1 VQLRSIILYSK
12 SGEKRV
18 LDFRLGALNIVTG
31 TSQTG
36 KSALLDIVDF
46 CMGRDEVTL
55 PIGPISRTVSWYAA
69 LFQLPDTRAFV
80 ARKAPA
86 PGRKSVTNAML
97 ELGADLEPLD
107 FEQLQVNADSTT
119 VREQLGRRIGIG
131 DTAVDGAGGPGG
143 GPLTAHLGHAAL
155 LCLQNQDEVSHRRW
169 LFHRQAE
176 DGIRT
181 ALRTTLPYFLGAV
194 AEDQA
199 AMQQQLTGARR
210 HLRRLQGELK
220 AAEELNRDVDVTL
233 QTLLREAETRGLLP
247 DAGALEV
254 VADRAG
260 AIEALRRAATTASLP
275 TPMRDEE
282 QRRRELELQQVREQ
296 LRRNL
301 RDIADQRQLLAE
313 QERHENG
320 FTSAVGRGVS
330 RLGAVQLAGTQPDG
344 GGGMHDPSACP
355 ACGSALD
362 EPDPQVGDMLATLAE
377 LRGQLD
383 AVRTTHPGRERA
395 LRELQQETDQ
405 LRQELRGVEGALS
418 ALSEAENTRRGLQS
432 RAEEQAYAR
441 GRIDAYLA
449 QLDQAGPGGD
459 RERLRSQVALA
470 EQVVAG
476 LEAELDPQ
484 EVEDRL
490 SHSLNYISSDMT
502 QWADR
507 LKLEHGKRHVRLDLK
522 RLTVVTDSDDGVAEL
537 MRIGSGK
544 NWVGYHLV
552 AHLALHQYFVV
563 HGRPVPRLLMLDQP
577 TQPYYPSDVAKQSG
591 LRNAPAQDADRE
603 AVQRLFEL
611 MRDVVGDLGSGF
623 QIIVSDHANL
633 PEPWFQDC
641 VRYNWRDGDALIPQ
655 EWIDQHGGTAD

>member
-1 VQLRSIILYSK
+1 MQLRSIILYSK

-18 LDFRLGALNIVTG
+18 LDFALGELNIVTG

-107 FEQLQVNADSTT
+107 FEQLRVNADSTR

-131 DTAVDGAGGPGG
+131 DTAVEGAGGPGS

-199 AMQQQLTGARR
+199 AMQQQLTQARR
-210 HLRRLQGELK
+210 ALRRLQGELK
-220 AAEELNRDVDVTL
+220 AAEALNQDVDVTL

-247 DAGALEV
+247 EAGAVEM

-260 AIEALRRAATTASLP
+260 AIEALRRAVTVASLP

-282 QRRRELELQQVREQ
+282 QRRRELELREVRDQ

-301 RDIADQRQLLAE
+301 RDIADQRKLLTD
-313 QERHENG
+313 QERHESG
-320 FTSAVGRGVS
+320 FTSAVNRGVS
-330 RLGAVQLAGTQPDG
+330 RLGAADLVAVQPDG
-344 GGGMHDPSACP
+344 GHDPWACP
-355 ACGSALD
+355 ACGSELS
-362 EPDPQVGDMLATLAE
+362 EPDPQVDAMLAIRDE

-383 AVRTTHPGRERA
+383 AVRTTRPGRERA
-395 LRELQQETDQ
+395 LRQLQEETDR
-405 LRQELRGVEGALS
+405 LRQRLRGVEGALS
-418 ALSEAENTRRGLQS
+418 VISEAEAARRGLQS
-432 RAEEQAYAR
+432 RAEEQAYTR
-441 GRIDAYLA
+441 GRIDTYLA

-459 RERLRSQVALA
+459 LARLRSQITLA

-507 LKLEHGKRHVRLDLK
+507 LKLEHGTRHVRLDLK
-522 RLTVVTDSDDGVAEL
+522 RLTVVTDSDEGVAEL
-537 MRIGSGK
+537 LRIGSGK

-552 AHLALHQYFVV
+552 AHLALHQYFTV

-577 TQPYYPSDVAKQSG
+577 TQPYYPSDVAKQAG
-591 LRNAPAQDADRE
+591 MRDVPAQDADRE
-603 AVQRLFEL
+603 AVLRLFEL
-611 MRDVVGDLGSGF
+611 MRDVVDELGGGF

-633 PEPWFQDC
+633 PESWFQER

-655 EWIDQHGGTAD
+655 EWIDQHGGDAS

>member
-18 LDFRLGALNIVTG
+18 LDFCLGGLNIVTG

-55 PIGPISRTVSWYAA
+55 PIGPISRTISWYAA

-107 FEQLQVNADSTT
+107 FEQLRVNADSTM
-119 VREQLGRRIGIG
+119 VRQQLGGRIGIG
-131 DTAVDGAGGPGG
+131 DTAVDGAEGPGNS
-143 GPLTAHLGHAAL
+143 PLAAHLGHAAL

-199 AMQQQLTGARR
+199 AMQQQLTNARR
-210 HLRRLQGELK
+210 ALRRLQGELK
-220 AAEELNRDVDVTL
+220 AADALNQDVDVTL

-247 DAGALEV
+247 EAGAVEV

-282 QRRRELELQQVREQ
+282 QRRRELELQQVRDQ

-301 RDIADQRQLLAE
+301 RDVADQRQLLADQE
-313 QERHENG
+313 QHENG
-320 FTSAVGRGVS
+320 FASAVGRGVS
-330 RLGAVQLAGTQPDG
+330 RLGALQLATVQPDG
-344 GGGMHDPSACP
+344 GGHDLRACP
-355 ACGSALD
+355 ACGSELS
-362 EPDPQVGDMLATLAE
+362 EPDPQVDAMLATLDE

-383 AVRTTHPGRERA
+383 TVRTTRPGRERA
-395 LRELQQETDQ
+395 LRQLQQETDQ
-405 LRQELRGVEGALS
+405 LRQQLRGVEGALS
-418 ALSEAENTRRGLQS
+418 ALSEAEATRRGLQS

-441 GRIDAYLA
+441 GRIDTYLA

-459 RERLRSQVALA
+459 LARLRSQITLA

-507 LKLEHGKRHVRLDLK
+507 LKLEHGTRHVRLDLK
-522 RLTVVTDSDDGVAEL
+522 RLTVVTDSDEGVAEL

-577 TQPYYPSDVAKQSG
+577 TQPYYPSDVAKQAG
-591 LRNAPAQDADRE
+591 MQDAPAQDADRE
-603 AVQRLFEL
+603 AVLRLFEL
-611 MRDVVGDLGSGF
+611 MRDVVDGLGGGF

-633 PEPWFQDC
+633 PEAWFQER

-655 EWIDQHGGTAD
+655 EWIDQHGGNAT

>member
-1 VQLRSIILYSK
+1 MQLRSIILYSK
-12 SGEKRV
+12 SGEKQV
-18 LDFRLGALNIVTG
+18 LDFRLGELNIVTG

-69 LFQLPDTRAFV
+69 LFQLSDTRAFV

-107 FEQLQVNADSTT
+107 FSQLRVNADSTM

-131 DTAVDGAGGPGG
+131 DTAVEGPRGPGN

-155 LCLQNQDEVSHRRW
+155 LCLQNQDEVASRRW

-199 AMQQQLTGARR
+199 AMQQQLTTARR
-210 HLRRLQGELK
+210 ALRRLQGELK
-220 AAEELNRDVDVTL
+220 AAEDLNRDVDVTL
-233 QTLLREAETRGLLP
+233 QTLLREAEARGLL
-247 DAGALEV
+247 AEESAALV

-260 AIEALRRAATTASLP
+260 AIEALRSAAAAVAPP
-275 TPMRDEE
+275 TPMQDEE
-282 QRRRELELQQVREQ
+282 QRRRELELQRVREQ

-301 RDIADQRQLLAE
+301 RDVADQRQLLAD
-313 QERHENG
+313 QEIHANG
-320 FTSAVGRGVS
+320 FASAVNRGVS
-330 RLGAVQLAGTQPDG
+330 RLGALQLVAPPLDGAG
-344 GGGMHDPSACP
+344 HDLRACP
-355 ACGSALD
+355 ACGSELE
-362 EPDPQVGDMLATLAE
+362 EPDPQVDAMLATLEE

-383 AVRTTHPGRERA
+383 SVRSTRPGRERA
-395 LRELQQETDQ
+395 LRQLQEETDR
-405 LRQELRGVEGALS
+405 LRQQLRGVEGALS
-418 ALSEAENTRRGLQS
+418 AMSEAEARRRGLQS
-432 RAEEQAYAR
+432 RAEEQAYVR
-441 GRIDAYLA
+441 GRIDTYLG
-449 QLDQAGPGGD
+449 QLGPGGD
-459 RERLRSQVALA
+459 LARLRSQIALA
-470 EQVVAG
+470 EQVVVG

-507 LKLEHGKRHVRLDLK
+507 LKLEHGSRHVRLDLK
-522 RLTVVTDSDDGVAEL
+522 RLTVVTDSDEGVAEL

-552 AHLALHQYFVV
+552 AHLALHQYFVA

-591 LRNAPAQDADRE
+591 MRDVPSQDEDRK
-603 AVQRLFEL
+603 AVLRLFEL
-611 MRDVVGDLGSGF
+611 MRDMVDGLGGGF

-633 PEPWFQDC
+633 PESWFQDR
-641 VRYNWRDGDALIPQ
+641 VRCNWRDGEALIPQ
-655 EWIDQHGGTAD
+655 AWIDQHGGDAS